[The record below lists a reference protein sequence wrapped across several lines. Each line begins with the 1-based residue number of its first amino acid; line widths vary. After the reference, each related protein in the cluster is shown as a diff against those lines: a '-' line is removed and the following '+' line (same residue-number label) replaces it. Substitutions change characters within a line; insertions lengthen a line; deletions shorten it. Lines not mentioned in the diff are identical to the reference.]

1 MRLQKL
7 FGSRAREGGDCAN
20 EFVRGGGRGGEGEG
34 SGWGEEKEISNVNKT
49 CRGITGLNVIK

>member
-20 EFVRGGGRGGEGEG
+20 EFVRGREG